1 MKVIL
6 LSDVKTLG
14 KKGTIKE
21 VADGYARNLLF
32 PKKLAVPATPAN
44 LKKWEAEQA
53 RLELKEAQEEAEA
66 KKIAAK
72 IEALTLKFP
81 RKTGEGGKLFGSIT
95 NKDIVEELQKKTG
108 IEIDKKQL
116 NPSDP
121 IKAVGEHK
129 IKVHLY
135 RGVTAN
141 IEVHVVPEG

>member
-95 NKDIVEELQKKTG
+95 KKRF
-108 IEIDKKQL
+108 L
-116 NPSDP
+116 P
-121 IKAVGEHK
+121 IICH
-129 IKVHLY
+129 IYFH
-135 RGVTAN
+135 
-141 IEVHVVPEG
+141 